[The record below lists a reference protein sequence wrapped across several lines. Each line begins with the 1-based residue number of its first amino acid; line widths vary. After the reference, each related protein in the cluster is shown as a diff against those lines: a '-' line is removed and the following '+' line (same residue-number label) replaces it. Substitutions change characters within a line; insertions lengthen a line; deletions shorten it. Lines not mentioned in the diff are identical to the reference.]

1 MLDINELFRDE
12 FSVLE
17 EARAAAANAT
27 LPADACREELLV
39 LALRYQ
45 RLIRESYRLISRS
58 DRAERELNRINEQL
72 QQLAS
77 QLEYEATHDPLTAV
91 FNRSAIINQ
100 INQALRQGD
109 VALILLDID
118 HFKRINDEHGHP
130 MGDKVI
136 CSLVARI
143 RRAVPDFAAIGRVGG
158 RRVHDPVARGAD

>member
-17 EARAAAANAT
+17 EAREAAANVT

-72 QQLAS
+72 QQLAK

-91 FNRSAIINQ
+91 FNRSAIINK
-100 INQALRQGD
+100 LHD
-109 VALILLDID
+109 IL
-118 HFKRINDEHGHP
+118 
-130 MGDKVI
+130 
-136 CSLVARI
+136 
-143 RRAVPDFAAIGRVGG
+143 
-158 RRVHDPVARGAD
+158 